1 MRSTEAAMR
10 SEMTKEEAEFIVLQY
25 LDAGML
31 DKAEELAEKIGMKGS
46 EWSDLRETQYIDWN
60 NEYDE

>member
-1 MRSTEAAMR
+1 MR
-10 SEMTKEEAEFIVLQY
+10 SEMTKEEAEFIMLQY

-60 NEYDE
+60 DEYDE

>member
-1 MRSTEAAMR
+1 MR
-10 SEMTKEEAEFIVLQY
+10 SEMTKEEAEFIMLQY

-31 DKAEELAEKIGMKGS
+31 DKAEELAEKIGMQGS

-60 NEYDE
+60 DEYDE

>member
-1 MRSTEAAMR
+1 MRN
-10 SEMTKEEAEFIVLQY
+10 EMTKEEAEFIVLQY
-25 LDAGML
+25 LDAGLL

>member
-1 MRSTEAAMR
+1 MR
-10 SEMTKEEAEFIVLQY
+10 SEMTKEEAEFIMLQF

-46 EWSDLRETQYIDWN
+46 EWSDLRETQYIDWHD
-60 NEYDE
+60 EYDE

>member
-1 MRSTEAAMR
+1 MR

-25 LDAGML
+25 LDAGLL

>member
-1 MRSTEAAMR
+1 MR

-25 LDAGML
+25 LDAGLL

-46 EWSDLRETQYIDWN
+46 EWSDLRETQYFDLHD
-60 NEYDE
+60 EYDE

>member
-1 MRSTEAAMR
+1 MR

-46 EWSDLRETQYIDWN
+46 EWSDLSETQYFDWN
-60 NEYDE
+60 DEYDE

>member
-1 MRSTEAAMR
+1 MR
-10 SEMTKEEAEFIVLQY
+10 SEMTKEEAEFIMLQF

-60 NEYDE
+60 DEYDE

>member
-1 MRSTEAAMR
+1 MR
-10 SEMTKEEAEFIVLQY
+10 SEMTKEEAEFIMLQF

-31 DKAEELAEKIGMKGS
+31 DKAEELAEKIGMQGS

>member
-1 MRSTEAAMR
+1 MRYTEAVMR

-25 LDAGML
+25 LDAGLL

-46 EWSDLRETQYIDWN
+46 EWSDLRETQYIDWHD
-60 NEYDE
+60 EYDE

>member
-1 MRSTEAAMR
+1 MR
-10 SEMTKEEAEFIVLQY
+10 SEMTKEEAEFIMLQF

-31 DKAEELAEKIGMKGS
+31 DKAEELAEKIGMQGS

-60 NEYDE
+60 DEYDE

>member
-1 MRSTEAAMR
+1 
-10 SEMTKEEAEFIVLQY
+10 MTKEEAEFIMLQF

-31 DKAEELAEKIGMKGS
+31 DKAEELAEKIGMKGG

-60 NEYDE
+60 DEYDE

>member
-1 MRSTEAAMR
+1 MKSTEAAMR
-10 SEMTKEEAEFIVLQY
+10 NEMTKEEAEFIVLQY
-25 LDAGML
+25 LDAGLL

>member
-25 LDAGML
+25 LDAGLL